1 MMAQELKEILDPQTT
16 SLWFTVKEMQRD
28 KTLQVNYVLCMAMGT
43 AAVRYILKVSL
54 EDTCF
59 G

>member
-28 KTLQVNYVLCMAMGT
+28 KTLQVNYVLCMAKGT
-43 AAVRYILKVSL
+43 AAVRYLR
-54 EDTCF
+54 
-59 G
+59 